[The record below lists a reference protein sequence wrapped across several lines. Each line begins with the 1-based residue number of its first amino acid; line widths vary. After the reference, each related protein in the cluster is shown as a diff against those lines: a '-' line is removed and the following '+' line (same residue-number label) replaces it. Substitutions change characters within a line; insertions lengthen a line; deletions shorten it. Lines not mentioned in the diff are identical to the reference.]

1 LILLQRIKDF
11 CEERVSVQLLVN
23 HPALTCAIVSIA
35 KTQCV
40 QLPLTR
46 LSSNPKGFLNLVRRR
61 ALPEA
66 GSGTARMQ

>member
-1 LILLQRIKDF
+1 
-11 CEERVSVQLLVN
+11 LLVN